1 MTPVVSPASQA
12 ADFCAM
18 LLAFHSLEEIYVR
31 GRTVHFVGN
40 GHRFYGNIECESL
53 SCLRVGSLSLLPPN
67 DTLLGGGQEWAFQLE
82 LTLDEDMARS
92 GHERICFRFADQEQA
107 AMAHQVFVDV
117 AASILETASV

>member
-1 MTPVVSPASQA
+1 
-12 ADFCAM
+12 M

-53 SCLRVGSLSLLPPN
+53 SCLQVSPLVSPN
-67 DTLLGGGQEWAFQLE
+67 GTLLGGGQEWAFQLE

-107 AMAHQVFVDV
+107 AMAHQAFVDV
-117 AASILETASV
+117 AASILESASS